1 MRADQKRR
9 WHATLA
15 RRLIAACGGL
25 EEAAQECRVQKSV
38 LGDYQS
44 PHTDAFMPADVM
56 ADLEA
61 YCGEAL
67 YSGAL
72 AETVRL
78 DAAPRDL
85 ADEVCDVVESAA
97 DLQRRAREALK
108 DGALSP
114 RERSDLQRAFAETM
128 KELVEVGAQ
137 LAGEP

>member
-1 MRADQKRR
+1 VSPEQKRR

-67 YSGAL
+67 YSRAL
-72 AETVRL
+72 AEALPASGATRAL
-78 DAAPRDL
+78 TE
-85 ADEVCDVVESAA
+85 EVCDVVESAA
-97 DLQRRAREALK
+97 DLQRRVRLAVK
-108 DGALSP
+108 DGTINP
-114 RERSDLQRAFAETM
+114 RERADLLRAYADTLD
-128 KELVEVGAQ
+128 ELGQVGAQ